1 MKQPHGVLVG
11 YARTSTADQK
21 AGLDAQIAEL
31 KAAGCTK
38 IFSEHTSGVDADRP
52 QLREALSYPREGD
65 GLAATRPCRLARST
79 MDLLNIVS
87 DLTSRGVA
95 VRIMSMGLNTS
106 DATSRLMLT
115 VLGGVGQFEREL
127 MLERQRHG
135 IAKAKAEGKYKGRA
149 PTAQAK
155 ASQVRALKAEGFGV
169 AEIVRRTG
177 ISRASVY
184 RLLDGGGGPRTQHR
198 WRLRLQLANRDE
210 AV

>member
-1 MKQPHGVLVG
+1 MKHHHGALVG

-21 AGLDAQIAEL
+21 AGLDAQIGEL

-52 QLREALSYPREGD
+52 QLREALSYLREGD
-65 GLAATRPCRLARST
+65 GFAVTRPCRLARST
-79 MDLLNIVS
+79 MDLLHIVN
-87 DLTSRGVA
+87 DLTARGVV
-95 VRIMSMGLNTS
+95 VRILSMGLNTS

-115 VLGGVGQFEREL
+115 VLAGVGQFEREL

-149 PTAQAK
+149 PTARAK
-155 ASQVRALKAEGFGV
+155 ATTVRTLKAEGHGA
-169 AEIVRRTG
+169 AEIARRAG

-184 RLLDGGGGPRTQHR
+184 RILE
-198 WRLRLQLANRDE
+198 DE
-210 AV
+210 EIDAPPKKKAARSG